1 MRQLE
6 QLIQAIPPSV
16 FAANGLVNPTVT
28 SSPQPSTVG
37 TTFPPSPQAYPSSV
51 TPPHLSSY
59 PSINPSLQFTT
70 NGNRNCERG
79 PIPTSPNQNSPP
91 EGVTPVV
98 PGCADPTEK
107 LLGSIRRP
115 PLSPSYMYLDD
126 AGYPRWQGETSGLP
140 FLDFLVE
147 RYSTGTGEQVPEISV
162 HTPER
167 SYPQTTGFQTV
178 RPERLMSIQ
187 RLFGA
192 MSLRSYHLI

>member
-16 FAANGLVNPTVT
+16 FAANGLVNPTAT

-37 TTFPPSPQAYPSSV
+37 PTFPPSPQAYPCSA

-59 PSINPSLQFTT
+59 PLTNPSLRFTA
-70 NGNRNCERG
+70 NGNRNGEHG
-79 PIPTSPNQNSPP
+79 TIPTSPNQLLRNCPP

-107 LLGSIRRP
+107 LMGSIRRP

-140 FLDFLVE
+140 FLDSLVE
-147 RYSTGTGEQVPEISV
+147 RYSTGAGEQTPEIKL
-162 HTPER
+162 HAPL
-167 SYPQTTGFQTV
+167 TGIFC
-178 RPERLMSIQ
+178 R
-187 RLFGA
+187 
-192 MSLRSYHLI
+192 